1 MKGCKL
7 GGALPG
13 DAVWKEY
20 TSLCHV
26 DLTGTTSLED
36 GPIELPLSLLRVRM
50 GGGVVALDKSL
61 QFTIPKAIGELGIEE
76 VDLSGWS
83 FVGPPLPETM
93 QMLMKLAPKL
103 TKLNLNGCAL
113 GGQMPG
119 DDVWSAFP
127 KLDMVDLA
135 GSDVASVLTARLL
148 CL

>member
-26 DLTGTTSLED
+26 DLTGTSLEG

-50 GGGVVALDKSL
+50 GGGVVALDKGL

-76 VDLSGWS
+76 VRRGRQYRGAL
-83 FVGPPLPETM
+83 PP
-93 QMLMKLAPKL
+93 
-103 TKLNLNGCAL
+103 
-113 GGQMPG
+113 PG
-119 DDVWSAFP
+119 VS
-127 KLDMVDLA
+127 
-135 GSDVASVLTARLL
+135 SR
-148 CL
+148 